1 MVRWS
6 GMDRQA
12 RVRTA
17 TSPRLRTGYH
27 GEPMADRAK
36 IEPSAKWQEVRARR
50 ALLTT
55 TEGHILLTGLAL
67 AFLYFGWLGW
77 VSLSSLR
84 DSQVLLALTATHTFF
99 GRAAGIAFG
108 YASGFGHAIVI
119 PANLAIET
127 IILMLFYPL
136 FVFTWRHL
144 FVSKG
149 FKSFMERV
157 QEAAEANQAAIRR
170 YGIPGL
176 FLFVFIPFWM
186 TGPLVGCV
194 IGFLLGLRPWVNMS
208 VVLSG
213 TYVANIVWAML
224 LKQLNERLAAYG
236 SLAPMVLVGAI
247 IVIVVVSNIIL
258 RDRTK

>member
-1 MVRWS
+1 MVDDETKVEPK
-6 GMDRQA
+6 GGPQVA
-12 RVRTA
+12 RSRAALLA
-17 TSPRLRTGYH
+17 TS
-27 GEPMADRAK
+27 
-36 IEPSAKWQEVRARR
+36 
-50 ALLTT
+50 
-55 TEGHILLTGLAL
+55 EGHILLTGLAL
-67 AFLYFGWLGW
+67 AFLYFAWLGW
-77 VSLSSLR
+77 VSLSSTR

-119 PANLAIET
+119 PVNLAIET
-127 IILMLFYPL
+127 IMLMLFYPL

-144 FVSKG
+144 FVFKG
-149 FKSFMERV
+149 FKNFMERIHN
-157 QEAAEANQAAIRR
+157 AAQANRASIRR

-186 TGPLVGCV
+186 TGPLVGCA

-213 TYVANIVWAML
+213 TYVATFLWAIL
-224 LKQLNERLAAYG
+224 LKELNERLAAYG
-236 SLAPMVLVGAI
+236 SLAPMILVGAI